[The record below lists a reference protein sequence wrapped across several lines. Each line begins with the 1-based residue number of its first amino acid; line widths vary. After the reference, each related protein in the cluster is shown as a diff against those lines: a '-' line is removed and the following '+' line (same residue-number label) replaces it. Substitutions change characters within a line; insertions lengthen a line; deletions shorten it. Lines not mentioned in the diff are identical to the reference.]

1 MEWATLTGRFHVS
14 WPRHAYQNGNWTVVN
29 ANGQP
34 YADILQKN
42 RSGLDGSK
50 WRADRQLWWWRN
62 VREQWTNACSGDPSR
77 CRSAFSAQFMP
88 CFFNFRAEK
97 QLSRREAATCR
108 PPPTCAICLGGLIGA
123 L

>member
-1 MEWATLTGRFHVS
+1 MEWGDADGRLRVS

-50 WRADRQLWWWRN
+50 WRTDRRLLVVAKRART
-62 VREQWTNACSGDPSR
+62 VDKCLFRRP
-77 CRSAFSAQFMP
+77 FSVQKRVLGAIYAVFL
-88 CFFNFRAEK
+88 
-97 QLSRREAATCR
+97 QLSRREAVIAPR
-108 PPPTCAICLGGLIGA
+108 KQQRAVRRQLAPFA
-123 L
+123 